1 MRCTTRKKQLQKHG
15 PTILM
20 LQESRVESKLRQS
33 TAAAAAVDDYAAAAI
48 HKQTIGHYKSAFK
61 ANSKQRH

>member
-1 MRCTTRKKQLQKHG
+1 
-15 PTILM
+15 M